1 MLKFKINEIEEGES
15 VQYVTVSA
23 EDLSLGVDSGD
34 TFHVQVVFHR
44 SRIMIQAQ
52 LSVEGELRLVCDRS
66 LEPFEY
72 PVEADYTVIFKPELD
87 EETED
92 DQVAVRR
99 LNMPS
104 NFIDITRDVRD
115 TLLLTIPIRKLHPR
129 FVDED
134 GQEIPFETPY
144 ASEPETDPRWAALTS
159 LTSTQQKN

>member
-15 VQYVTVSA
+15 VQDVTVAA
-23 EDLSLGVDSGD
+23 EELSLGVDSGNE
-34 TFHVQVVFHR
+34 FHVHVAFSR
-44 SRIMIQAQ
+44 SRTMIQAR
-52 LSVEGELRLVCDRS
+52 LLVEGDLRLVCDRS
-66 LEPFEY
+66 LEPFDY
-72 PVEADYTVIFKPELD
+72 PVEAEYTVIFKPELD

-92 DQVAVRR
+92 DQMAVRR

-104 NFIDITRDVRD
+104 NLIDITRDVRD

-159 LTSTQQKN
+159 LTSAQQKN

>member
-1 MLKFKINEIEEGES
+1 MLKFKINEIEEGDS
-15 VQYVTVSA
+15 VQDVTVAA
-23 EDLSLGVDSGD
+23 EDLALGVDSGD
-34 TFHVQVVFHR
+34 LFDVRVEFNR
-44 SRIMIQAQ
+44 SRNMIQAR
-52 LSVEGELRLVCDRS
+52 LLVEGDLHLVCDRS

-72 PVEADYTVIFKPELD
+72 PVQAEYTVIFKPDVD

-104 NFIDITRDVRD
+104 NLIDITRDVRD

-134 GQEIPFETPY
+134 GEEIPFETPL

-159 LTSTQQKN
+159 LTSAQQKN

>member
-15 VQYVTVSA
+15 VQDVTVA
-23 EDLSLGVDSGD
+23 ADDLALGVDSGD
-34 TFHVQVVFHR
+34 EFHVQVVFDR
-44 SRIMIQAQ
+44 TRNMIQAR
-52 LSVEGELRLVCDRS
+52 LLVEGTLHLVCDRS
-66 LEPFEY
+66 LETFEY

-104 NFIDITRDVRD
+104 NLIDITRDVRD

-159 LTSTQQKN
+159 LTSAQQKN

>member
-1 MLKFKINEIEEGES
+1 MLKFKINEIEEGDS
-15 VQYVTVSA
+15 VQDVTVAA
-23 EDLSLGVDSGD
+23 EDLALGVDSGD
-34 TFHVQVVFHR
+34 LFDVRVAFNR
-44 SRIMIQAQ
+44 SRNMIQAR
-52 LSVEGELRLVCDRS
+52 LLVEGDLHLVCDRS

-72 PVEADYTVIFKPELD
+72 PVQAEYTVIFKPDVD

-104 NFIDITRDVRD
+104 NLIDITRDVRD

-134 GQEIPFETPY
+134 GEEIPFETPL

-159 LTSTQQKN
+159 LTSAQQKN

>member
-15 VQYVTVSA
+15 EQDVTVAS
-23 EDLSLGVDSGD
+23 EDLALGVDSGD
-34 TFHVQVVFHR
+34 LFDVRVAFNR
-44 SRIMIQAQ
+44 SRTMIQVR
-52 LSVEGELRLVCDRS
+52 LLVEGTLHLVCDRS

-72 PVEADYTVIFKPELD
+72 PVQADYTVIFKPDVD

-104 NFIDITRDVRD
+104 NLIDITRDVRD

-134 GQEIPFETPY
+134 GEEIPFETPY

-159 LTSTQQKN
+159 LTSAQQKN

>member
-1 MLKFKINEIEEGES
+1 MLKFKINEIEEGDS
-15 VQYVTVSA
+15 VQDVTVAA
-23 EDLSLGVDSGD
+23 EDLALGVDSGD
-34 TFHVQVVFHR
+34 LFDVRVEFNR
-44 SRIMIQAQ
+44 SRNMIQAR
-52 LSVEGELRLVCDRS
+52 LLVEGDLHLVCDRS

-72 PVEADYTVIFKPELD
+72 PVQAEYTVIFKPDVD

-104 NFIDITRDVRD
+104 NLIDITRDVRD

-134 GQEIPFETPY
+134 GEEIPFETPH

-159 LTSTQQKN
+159 LTSAQQKN